1 MPDPR
6 QQVVDRL
13 NEAVRMLESCPEF
26 AALVPEVRTNVAF
39 ALPDA
44 SGPDDVAAV
53 DGRITVVGGRPKAA
67 GPVEFGASDHLA
79 RRIIEL
85 RKYDNALWAA
95 LNFRWNES
103 IMEFMYRWCAD
114 HGLQMGAVERAD
126 EPKRLVGRD
135 KGSMEWKVKRLVES
149 LDGVVPPVFYE
160 SRGWGK
166 EPLFLL
172 VGEDPV
178 ALAERACA
186 IAREFAARCA
196 GSD

>member
-1 MPDPR
+1 
-6 QQVVDRL
+6 
-13 NEAVRMLESCPEF
+13 
-26 AALVPEVRTNVAF
+26 
-39 ALPDA
+39 
-44 SGPDDVAAV
+44 
-53 DGRITVVGGRPKAA
+53 
-67 GPVEFGASDHLA
+67 
-79 RRIIEL
+79 
-85 RKYDNALWAA
+85 
-95 LNFRWNES
+95 
-103 IMEFMYRWCAD
+103 
-114 HGLQMGAVERAD
+114 
-126 EPKRLVGRD
+126 
-135 KGSMEWKVKRLVES
+135 VKRLVES

>member
-1 MPDPR
+1 M
-6 QQVVDRL
+6 VDRL
-13 NEAVRMLESCPEF
+13 GQAVRILESCPEF
-26 AALVPEVRTNVAF
+26 AALVPEVRTNVAY

-44 SGPDDVAAV
+44 AGPADIAAV
-53 DGRITVVGGRPKAA
+53 DGRITVVGRVPKAA

-85 RKYDNALWAA
+85 RKYDDKVRAA
-95 LNFRWNES
+95 LNFRWNEQV
-103 IMEFMYRWCAD
+103 MEFMYRWCAD
-114 HGLQMGAVERAD
+114 YQVQMGAVDRAG
-126 EPKRLVGRD
+126 EPKELVGRD

-172 VGEDPV
+172 VGPDPV

-186 IAREFAARCA
+186 IAREFTARCA
-196 GSD
+196 GSN